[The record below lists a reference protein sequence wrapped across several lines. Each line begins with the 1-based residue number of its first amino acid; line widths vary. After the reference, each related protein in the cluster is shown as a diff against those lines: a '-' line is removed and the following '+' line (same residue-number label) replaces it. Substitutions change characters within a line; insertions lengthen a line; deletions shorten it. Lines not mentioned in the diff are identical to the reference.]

1 VRVRHAVT
9 RPETL
14 EQLEGYL
21 ADACRLTRS
30 GAGLARPH
38 ELVLVGNKIDAH
50 ETAPRAVSAEAAS
63 AVVERHGLADYR
75 EVSARS
81 GANVRLAFSRAL
93 VHGAVRARRHQREQ
107 DKQQQQQQ
115 QQHGKQQAKRGRG
128 GAGGMAGGGLRLD
141 GHRRGS
147 NHNGQELRC
156 ACG

>member
-1 VRVRHAVT
+1 MRVRHAVT

-115 QQHGKQQAKRGRG
+115 HGKQQAKRGGRSWRHG
-128 GAGGMAGGGLRLD
+128 WRRLRLD

-147 NHNGQELRC
+147 NHNGQEPRC